1 MYNRILDKTA
11 VQDKMTNMGLSGTIV
26 KSSFITLSSQNDR
39 VFLEKEMNDKKE
51 MISVDVFK
59 LSSIW
64 VTFLQ

>member
-1 MYNRILDKTA
+1 
-11 VQDKMTNMGLSGTIV
+11 MTNMGLSGTIV

-59 LSSIW
+59 LSSIR